1 MNSRRQV
8 AFKEERQVCSRAPR
22 SDRARESASGRPG
35 VCAVA
40 MGKPARSPHSN
51 ERSRITRARLGLA
64 VAAFFTLSGCGTG
77 DVTPAAPT
85 QFVATQD
92 PTNFDWINFS
102 WTPTDVKITGYE
114 AEGRMGTGT
123 WQSVGGPIPPDAI
136 GGTAELDSS
145 VAEITDFSFRI
156 RSVNGSRRSAW
167 SNEAAYRR
175 GLRWPVGGSASV
187 VTGQGVQID
196 WQNGSTVATAVR
208 IDRLLEGTWQALI
221 SLPPTDTKFLDV
233 SPPVGPSTYRLITTA
248 GTEESLPTIL
258 HCAGFPPTPVF
269 DLTATTETSGIR
281 IRWSNPPGR
290 TAGLVVYRAS
300 LYGLSSETMM
310 GPVSP
315 LLPAGTQEYLD
326 PAAPGVH
333 RYAVRIRFADTD
345 VPVDSATVM
354 AVANPTGTPTLL
366 ARWMDLP
373 EQPSSVTAVARDSQG
388 RLALAIDGNYV
399 ATGGQRIAFLGAGTP
414 PGVDLGSNFGFAAP
428 SVAFDPLDHPHAM
441 VLRPVPGQPALAALV
456 HAWHDG
462 IAWQE
467 EEVARRS
474 FDDKA
479 TVRFTVGRG
488 GELSAAWT
496 IGGSAPVTEFAFRGV
511 AGWISDD
518 LTAMQP
524 PGARLAGLEIDGS
537 GVPTVLLQDQY
548 GARPTLL
555 SKAGA
560 WTAEEV
566 PFGSGVIGGFGA
578 LYLLPAGIGVV
589 QYRVFPPPPGSG
601 YASSQVVTMERV
613 SGTWSAESLVR
624 EYPVALGSPWEGALG
639 ARSSPDGSA
648 GRCGSSTVS

>member
-1 MNSRRQV
+1 
-8 AFKEERQVCSRAPR
+8 
-22 SDRARESASGRPG
+22 
-35 VCAVA
+35 
-40 MGKPARSPHSN
+40 MGKPDGSKSPI
-51 ERSRITRARLGLA
+51 ERSRFARTRLGLA

-85 QFVATQD
+85 QFVASQN
-92 PTNFDWINFS
+92 PANFDWINFS
-102 WTPTDVKITGYE
+102 WTPPDVKITSYE

-145 VAEITDFSFRI
+145 VPEITDFSFRI

-175 GLRWPVGGSASV
+175 GIRWPVGGSASV

-196 WQNGSTVATAVR
+196 WQNISTVATAVR
-208 IDRLLEGTWQALI
+208 IERLLEGAWQALI
-221 SLPPTDTKFLDV
+221 SLSPTDTKFLDV

-258 HCAGFPPTPVF
+258 YCPGFPPTPVS
-269 DLTATTETSGIR
+269 DLTATTEASGIR

-290 TAGLVVYRAS
+290 TAGLLVYRDD
-300 LYGLSSETMM
+300 LYFMY
-310 GPVSP
+310 PVSP

-326 PAAPGVH
+326 PASPGVH

-345 VPVDSATVM
+345 VPADSATVL

-366 ARWMDLP
+366 ARWVDLP
-373 EQPSSVTAVARDSQG
+373 EQPSSVTAAARDSQG
-388 RLALAIDGNYV
+388 RLALALGSNYV
-399 ATGGQRIAFLGAGTP
+399 IPYATGGQWIAFLGPGAP
-414 PGVDLGSNFGFAAP
+414 SGVDLGSNFGFAAP

-467 EEVARRS
+467 EEVARRG
-474 FDDKA
+474 FDDTA
-479 TVRFTVGRG
+479 TVRFTVGGG

-496 IGGSAPVTEFAFRGV
+496 IGGSAPVAEFAFRDV

-555 SKAGA
+555 RKAGA

-566 PFGSGVIGGFGA
+566 PFGSGSSGGFGA
-578 LYLLPAGIGVV
+578 LYVVPDGVGVV

-624 EYPVALGSPWEGALG
+624 EFSVALVSPGEGA
-639 ARSSPDGSA
+639 
-648 GRCGSSTVS
+648 